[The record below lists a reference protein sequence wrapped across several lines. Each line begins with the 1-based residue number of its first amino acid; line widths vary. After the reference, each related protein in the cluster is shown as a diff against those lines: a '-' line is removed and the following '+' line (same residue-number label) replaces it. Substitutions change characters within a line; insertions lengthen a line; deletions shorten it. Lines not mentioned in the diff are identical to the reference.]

1 MASTQLPVIHRLSRG
16 ARNATTSAT
25 SAGVPTPPSA
35 NIEAIERR
43 IEADVDRGVLPPG
56 TDAPAL
62 ARHTGAM
69 IQGMSQQARDGA
81 SRAELEALAEIALAV
96 RPRG

>member
-16 ARNATTSAT
+16 TRNATTSAT

-43 IEADVDRGVLPPG
+43 IEADVDRGVLPPD
-56 TDAPAL
+56 TDAP